1 MQLKKKLWNLQ
12 RNIEEVHMSLF
23 KNAQKVFRDNIRE
36 YGMYIALFLIM
47 AIFTVTTK
55 GVFVS
60 SRNISNLLNQTG
72 YIAVLA
78 VGMTLVIVIRHIDL
92 SVGFLAGFLG
102 AVAAIALVFW
112 KLPTMVVIPLVL
124 AMGVVAGML
133 TGFLVAQ
140 LKIPSFV
147 ASLAGWLIYRG
158 AILLVTAG
166 TGTIIIPDAAFN
178 AIGNGYIPDIE
189 IIPGVHNLTLLLGVV
204 AIIYFIFSE
213 INDRRKKQSY
223 NFEVLSLDMFVAKM
237 IFVSLVIGAITW
249 ILAGY
254 NGLSWTVVVV
264 LVVVAIYHFITTQT
278 VLGRHIY
285 AIGGNPEA
293 AELSG
298 VSVKNLIYV
307 VFGSMGMLSALSGIL
322 FSSRLQSATTTA
334 GTLFELDAI
343 AAAYVG
349 GVSAAGGVGKVT
361 GSIIGALVMTSLTS
375 GMNLM
380 SIDISVQYIVRG
392 AVLAL
397 AVIFDVTTRNR
408 GK

>member
-1 MQLKKKLWNLQ
+1 MAFFT
-12 RNIEEVHMSLF
+12 NI
-23 KNAQKVFRDNIRE
+23 QKVLRQNIRE
-36 YGMYIALFLIM
+36 YGMFIALFVIM
-47 AIFTVTTK
+47 AIFTYTTN
-55 GVFVS
+55 GIFIS

-78 VGMTLVIVIRHIDL
+78 VGMTLIIVIRHIDL

-112 KLPTMVVIPLVL
+112 TLPVFVVIPLVL
-124 AMGVVAGML
+124 ALGALAGL
-133 TGFLVAQ
+133 ITAFPVAQ
-140 LKIPSFV
+140 LKIPAFV

-158 AILLVTAG
+158 ALLLSTMG

-178 AIGNGYIPDIE
+178 AIGNGFIPDI
-189 IIPGVHNLTLLLGVV
+189 PGLEFFLPRVHKLTLLLGLV
-204 AIIYFIFSE
+204 AIILFIISE
-213 INDRRKKQSY
+213 INNRRKKQAY
-223 NFEVLSLDMFVAKM
+223 NFDVLPMDIFILKLAFISVLVA
-237 IFVSLVIGAITW
+237 GITW
-249 ILAGY
+249 VLAGY
-254 NGLSWTVVVV
+254 NGLSWTVVIV
-264 LVVVAIYHFITTQT
+264 LIVVAIYHFVTTQT

-285 AIGGNPEA
+285 AVGGNPEA

-298 VSVKNLIYV
+298 INVKNITYV

-322 FSSRLQSATTTA
+322 FTSRLQSATTTA

-380 SIDISVQYIVRG
+380 SIDISLQYIVRG
-392 AVLAL
+392 AVLVA
-397 AVIFDVTTRNR
+397 AVIFDVTTRTSR
-408 GK
+408 K